1 MTIWVLNGTLLFRPT
16 ETRREVP
23 VFEATLLEEELQYE
37 RRHAA
42 DEEEEVVGESGAGIA
57 RELVECVDGIR

>member
-42 DEEEEVVGESGAGIA
+42 ALILTVCIF
-57 RELVECVDGIR
+57 